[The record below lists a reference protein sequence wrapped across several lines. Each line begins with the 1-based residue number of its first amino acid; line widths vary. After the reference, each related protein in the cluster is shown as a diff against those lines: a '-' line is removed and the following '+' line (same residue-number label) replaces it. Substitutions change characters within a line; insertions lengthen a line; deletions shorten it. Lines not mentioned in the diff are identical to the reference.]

1 MPAGTSLPSQSA
13 TTYPVS
19 PMTGSEPAEETE
31 YSRIN
36 TATQLMAVGYASVT
50 ITGVTTSGGALT

>member
-19 PMTGSEPAEETE
+19 PTTGGSTTE

-50 ITGVTTSGGALT
+50 ITGVTTSGGVLT